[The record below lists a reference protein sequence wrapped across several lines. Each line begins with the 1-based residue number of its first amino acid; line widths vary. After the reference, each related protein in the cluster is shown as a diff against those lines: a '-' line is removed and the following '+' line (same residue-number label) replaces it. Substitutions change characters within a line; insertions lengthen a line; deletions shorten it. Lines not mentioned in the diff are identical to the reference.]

1 MAENNKFTVA
11 FEIGSEQITGI
22 AGRKTSDGGMHV
34 LAVES
39 RDSGDC
45 VRGGVIYNLD
55 KTSGLLKEIFE
66 SLEKDLN
73 ARIEKVYVGLG
84 GRSVSTSIR
93 PKLMNF
99 EKETKISI
107 EMVDSLKDANRDEPV
122 KGRDILDVIPQE
134 YKIDNNLLTEPVG
147 VQAYKLEANFL
158 NISARPVL
166 RDNIRR
172 TFSDAGIKIADTV
185 VAPAALAEIVL
196 TPDEKR
202 MGCALIDMGA
212 DTTTVI
218 VYSDNILRFISVI
231 PIGGHN
237 ITRDI
242 CYENIIEEDAEYL
255 KCHYGDAVYY
265 FEDENNKL
273 SSRDADETYS
283 AGDRATIRQSV
294 LNEIIDARVR
304 EIIYNVYE
312 QITVSGFMQK
322 VKSGGLVLTGG
333 CSRLTGI
340 DQAFVGITGIDEVRV
355 AYDAGKKVGGAGD
368 CLPDILQAVA
378 IMAMG
383 RDDSRLREP
392 EKETPLK
399 TGTLFGEA
407 GEPIG
412 TGEIEMPSRPIREE
426 MPHSEERPRP
436 EKKVERDEPDVSGR
450 ERYDKL
456 VVKIKKCIKEKKHK
470 EAKKMIGEAADLNI
484 PGTNS
489 ELEGL
494 KKQVPTSGFFNK
506 ARNLFDDLIDVDN

>member
-1 MAENNKFTVA
+1 MAENNRFTVA
-11 FEIGSEQITGI
+11 FEIGSQQITGI
-22 AGRKTSDGGMHV
+22 AGRRTGDGGIQV

-55 KTSGLLKEIFE
+55 KTSSLLKDIFN
-66 SLEKDLN
+66 SLENDLD
-73 ARIEKVYVGLG
+73 AGIEKVYVGLG

-99 EKETKISI
+99 EKETKIGI

-147 VQAYKLEANFL
+147 VQATRLEANFL

-185 VAPAALAEIVL
+185 VAPAALADIVL

-273 SSRDADETYS
+273 SSRDADETFS

-312 QITVSGFMQK
+312 QITESGFMQK

-333 CSRLTGI
+333 SSRLTGI
-340 DQAFVGITGIDEVRV
+340 DQAFVGITGIDDVRV
-355 AYDAGKKVGGAGD
+355 AGEAGIRVGGAD
-368 CLPDILQAVA
+368 DILPDVLQAVA
-378 IMAMG
+378 IMARG

-392 EKETPLK
+392 EKKPSSK
-399 TGTLFGEA
+399 MGALFSEA
-407 GEPIG
+407 GEPIV
-412 TGEIEMPSRPIREE
+412 GEVGKSSQAPREE
-426 MPHSEERPRP
+426 NPQYEEPHGQEERTERLEP
-436 EKKVERDEPDVSGR
+436 EVSDR

-456 VVKIKKCIKEKKHK
+456 VAKIKECIKKKEFK
-470 EAKKMIGEAADLNI
+470 EAKKMIGRAADLNI
-484 PGTNS
+484 PGTNG
-489 ELEGL
+489 ELEAL
-494 KKQVPTSGFFNK
+494 KKKVSSGGVLNK
-506 ARNLFDDLIDVDN
+506 ALNIFDEIFDVNN